1 MIISYTQTMYPKKEG
16 NKMRLIFTL
25 CVSSILFGCVN
36 STIQQVRER
45 ETGIQVG
52 DSVVVLGRSNRPSN
66 EETEINFVDCVAKDL
81 ANGNNGLNVVSQQNF
96 KDQTFPWFEPRT
108 APVKVDQLPQLL
120 EQRLLA
126 NRLSE
131 LGIKY
136 LIWLDGKT
144 QRTSSNGS
152 LACSLSPYGGGCFG
166 FLTWENDASYEATI
180 WDTDDGKTVGS
191 ISSDAD
197 GTSYMPAIVVPIP
210 IIARVQNNAC
220 TSMSKQLRGF
230 LNNNADS

>member
-1 MIISYTQTMYPKKEG
+1 MKF
-16 NKMRLIFTL
+16 IFTL
-25 CVSSILFGCVN
+25 CITSFLFGCVN

-45 ETGIQVG
+45 ETGIQMG
-52 DSVVVLGRSNRPSN
+52 DSVVVIGRSNRPSH
-66 EETEINFVDCVAKDL
+66 EETEINFVACVAKDL
-81 ANGNNGLNVVSQQNF
+81 AKGANALNVVSEQTF
-96 KDQTFPWFEPRT
+96 KDQTFPWLEPRT
-108 APVKVDQLPQLL
+108 APIKVNELPKLL
-120 EQRLLA
+120 EHRLLA
-126 NRLSE
+126 DRLSE

-144 QRTSSNGS
+144 QRTSSSGS
-152 LACSLSPYGGGCFG
+152 LACSVSPGGAGCFG

-180 WDTDDGKTVGS
+180 WDTDDGKTVGR

-220 TSMSKQLRGF
+220 NSMAKQLKGF
-230 LNNNADS
+230 LLNNASS

>member
-1 MIISYTQTMYPKKEG
+1 
-16 NKMRLIFTL
+16 
-25 CVSSILFGCVN
+25 
-36 STIQQVRER
+36 
-45 ETGIQVG
+45 
-52 DSVVVLGRSNRPSN
+52 VVIGRNNRPSH
-66 EETEINFVDCVAKDL
+66 EETEIDFVDCVAKDL
-81 ANGNNGLNVVSQQNF
+81 ASGGNALAVVSEQDF

-108 APVKVDQLPQLL
+108 APVNIKELPKLL

-126 NRLSE
+126 DRLNE

-144 QRTSSNGS
+144 QRTSSAGS
-152 LACSLSPYGGGCFG
+152 LACSVSPAGGGCFG

-180 WDTDDGKTVGS
+180 WDTDDGKTVGR

-197 GTSYMPAIVVPIP
+197 GTSYMPAIVLPIP

-220 TSMSKQLRGF
+220 ASMAKQLEEF
-230 LNNNADS
+230 LVNNGV